1 MARIL
6 RGLPMPLK
14 ILRPSKESSVFCQ
27 AHLFV
32 ICLLSHADSPGAPGG
47 YQPRDFFAADNVNSH
62 LD

>member
-1 MARIL
+1 
-6 RGLPMPLK
+6 MPLK